1 MTHVETNKHVKKR
14 LIDPYNRTIS
24 YLRLSV
30 TDRCNLRCTYCMAE
44 KMQFLPRQKLLTLE
58 EIRDVGK
65 AFVTLGINKIRLT
78 GGEPLV
84 RRGIIGLVDSL
95 ASEEGLDE
103 LTMTTNGLLLEKK
116 AKDLKLAGLGRL
128 NISVDSLIPEKF
140 RQLTRF
146 GDIKDWHKGVNAAKE
161 AQFSNIKL
169 NVVVLKGFN
178 DLEIFDLAEY
188 AVANEFDISFIEEMP
203 LGVTKS
209 HDRVQTQVCCGHI
222 KQQLS
227 QKFELIETLERT
239 GGPSRYMRVV
249 GTKSKIGFISP
260 ISENFCGAC
269 NRVRVTADGRLLLCL
284 GNENSIDLKSIIRNH
299 PGDENILNEAIRG
312 AIENKPERHYFDPS
326 RTDILRFM
334 NTTGG

>member
-1 MTHVETNKHVKKR
+1 MTHVETNKHTKKR

-146 GDIKDWHKGVNAAKE
+146 GDIKDWHRGVNAVKE

-178 DLEIFDLAEY
+178 DLEICDLAEY
-188 AVANEFDISFIEEMP
+188 AIANEFDISFIEEMP

-209 HDRVQTQVCCGHI
+209 HDRAQTQVCCGDI

-239 GGPSRYMRVV
+239 GGPSRYMRVA

-299 PGDENILNEAIRG
+299 PGDENKLKEAISG
-312 AIENKPERHYFDPS
+312 AIQNKPERHYFDPS

>member
-1 MTHVETNKHVKKR
+1 MTHVETNKHAKKP

-84 RRGIIGLVDSL
+84 RRGIIGLVGSL

-146 GDIKDWHKGVNAAKE
+146 GDIKDWHKGINAAKE

-178 DLEIFDLAEY
+178 DLEICDLAEY
-188 AVANEFDISFIEEMP
+188 AIANEFDISFIEEMP

-209 HDRVQTQVCCGHI
+209 HDRVQTQVCCGDI

-239 GGPSRYMRVV
+239 GGPSRYMRVA

-299 PGDENILNEAIRG
+299 PGDQNMLNEAIRG
-312 AIENKPERHYFDPS
+312 AIQNKPERHYFDPS

>member
-1 MTHVETNKHVKKR
+1 MTHVETNKHAKKR
-14 LIDPYNRTIS
+14 LVDPYNRTIS

-128 NISVDSLIPEKF
+128 NISIDSLIPEKF
-140 RQLTRF
+140 GQLTRF
-146 GDIKDWHKGVNAAKE
+146 GDIKDWHKGINAAKE

-178 DLEIFDLAEY
+178 DLEIYDLAEY

>member
-239 GGPSRYMRVV
+239 SGPSRYMRVA

-299 PGDENILNEAIRG
+299 PGDENMLNEAIRG
-312 AIENKPERHYFDPS
+312 AIQNKPERHYFDPS

>member
-1 MTHVETNKHVKKR
+1 MTHVETNQHLKKR

-239 GGPSRYMRVV
+239 GGPSRYMRVA

-299 PGDENILNEAIRG
+299 PGDENMLNKAIRG
-312 AIENKPERHYFDPS
+312 AIQNKPERHYFDPS

>member
-1 MTHVETNKHVKKR
+1 MTHVETNKHSKKR

-299 PGDENILNEAIRG
+299 PGDENMLNEAIRG
-312 AIENKPERHYFDPS
+312 AIQNKPERHYFDPS